1 MVNPKRVGIPCLAL
15 VLLLTHLSI
24 AAAVQNEQSSTTSA
38 PVPSGLVVVMANK
51 PQSPLDLRPF
61 DNPYISGVALQIHWS
76 NIEPVEGKPDWSKL
90 DALFAAAQTSKKWVH
105 LVIFPG
111 FFTPSWALQGVKTE
125 QFAIQYGPGHGTV
138 LPLPMPWDELYLSRW
153 FAFLSL
159 VSARYGNAPA
169 FRMIA
174 ADGPTSV
181 SEEGTLPNSRS
192 DLTKWQALGYTSS
205 KLIGAW
211 QKVLRVYSD
220 DFPNQY
226 VSLAAGPTRQAIVD
240 DAIAALGRRFALQSN
255 DVHAGPGP
263 NGSNSEQEDEF
274 VIGYNGRVITGLEM
288 RGAAEGASRVM
299 GAQGD
304 PPQALRKSIDIAM
317 KPNANGQHINY
328 LEISKPDVIVQEM
341 QSVLRDAAS
350 LFGTSP
356 PVREPT
362 TPK

>member
-1 MVNPKRVGIPCLAL
+1 
-15 VLLLTHLSI
+15 
-24 AAAVQNEQSSTTSA
+24 
-38 PVPSGLVVVMANK
+38 
-51 PQSPLDLRPF
+51 
-61 DNPYISGVALQIHWS
+61 
-76 NIEPVEGKPDWSKL
+76 
-90 DALFAAAQTSKKWVH
+90 
-105 LVIFPG
+105 
-111 FFTPSWALQGVKTE
+111 
-125 QFAIQYGPGHGTV
+125 
-138 LPLPMPWDELYLSRW
+138 
-153 FAFLSL
+153 
-159 VSARYGNAPA
+159 
-169 FRMIA
+169 MIA

-205 KLIGAW
+205 KLVGAW

-328 LEISKPDVIVQEM
+328 LEISKPDVIAQDM

-350 LFGTSP
+350 FFGTSA
-356 PVREPT
+356 PVREPA